1 MKKIKGIVF
10 IVIVYFTIVVISGC
24 AGRKCSGY
32 HTHYPQLFRP
42 GPKGGV
48 DFSSYKRLMI
58 DPIVFNLSKK
68 VEYKA
73 ICPREQKEL
82 SDTLHGIL
90 AKILADAYPLVD
102 QPGPEVLR
110 FRIAITDVFATKPVT
125 AQVPS
130 LPNYDILRTIMPS
143 GGTITSLRD
152 ESYIFTFGGEASMV
166 AELLDSL
173 TNERLAVAIDRKK
186 VEKYK
191 ISYGKWEHVE
201 DVFVYWAKRLRLFLD
216 KAHGK
221 DVGAGLKA
229 AKL

>member
-10 IVIVYFTIVVISGC
+10 IVIVYFTIAVISGC
-24 AGRKCSGY
+24 AGKKCSGY
-32 HTHYPQLFRP
+32 LIDYPQLFKPRP
-42 GPKGGV
+42 EGCV
-48 DFSSYKRLMI
+48 DFSSYKKLMI
-58 DPIVFNLSKK
+58 DPLVFHLSEE

-82 SDTLHGIL
+82 SDTLHRIL
-90 AKILADAYPLVD
+90 VKILADAYPLVD
-102 QPGPEVLR
+102 KPGPEVLR
-110 FRIAITDVFATKPVT
+110 FRIAITDVFATKPIT
-125 AQVPS
+125 AQIPS

-173 TNERLAVAIDRKK
+173 TNERLAVARDRKK

-201 DVFVYWAKRLRLFLD
+201 DAFEYWARRLRLFLD
-216 KAHGK
+216 KVHGK
-221 DVGAGLKA
+221 GVGAGLKA